1 MINRQH
7 CNFSAFSHLPPRS
20 ASQSPHAEAMASL
33 SRVTRET
40 PVQWQ
45 NSLPPYLNSAS
56 WAHKAKCQTQDKP
69 EVIPCAGLPA
79 QMRAGQ
85 DINTAPRNARAT
97 LGTHLALEQWQ
108 GARDNV
114 WGLPQCC
121 PSQPSCISDQTA
133 LAGCGLWPGFQGG
146 AQAQSSA
153 VLPDLSHY
161 CSPSTNFTGQALPS
175 GLYPEKYSNPEAFQT
190 TNLHFKSAPF
200 LSIRR

>member
-69 EVIPCAGLPA
+69 EVIPCAGLLV
-79 QMRAGQ
+79 QIRAGK

-146 AQAQSSA
+146 AQCCPSRS
-153 VLPDLSHY
+153 VTLLLSKYQFHRT
-161 CSPSTNFTGQALPS
+161 STSKWIIPRKIQ
-175 GLYPEKYSNPEAFQT
+175 
-190 TNLHFKSAPF
+190 
-200 LSIRR
+200 